1 MKHSL
6 RGKSTVHIVTV
17 VTNWKLLSIVSST
30 KKLDDFWLRVTN
42 TFKSCGISKLVSCLQ
57 YLVIGYKTELIKYKW
72 INVLVIKLNS

>member
-30 KKLDDFWLRVTN
+30 VN
-42 TFKSCGISKLVSCLQ
+42 I
-57 YLVIGYKTELIKYKW
+57 
-72 INVLVIKLNS
+72 